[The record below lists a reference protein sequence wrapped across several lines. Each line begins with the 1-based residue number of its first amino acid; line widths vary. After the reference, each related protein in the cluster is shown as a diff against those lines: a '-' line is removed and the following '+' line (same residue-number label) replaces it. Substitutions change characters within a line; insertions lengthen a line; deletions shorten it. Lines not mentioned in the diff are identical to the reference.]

1 MKTEE
6 ITGRFVEILNS
17 RMTYIGSFLDESHQG
32 EFIVTWRPGGSRD
45 CKDAKDSIADLME
58 VYKDLF
64 GEELK

>member
-17 RMTYIGSFLDESHQG
+17 RMTYIGSFLDESHQD
-32 EFIVTWRPGGSRD
+32 EFIVTGRQQD

>member
-32 EFIVTWRPGGSRD
+32 EFIVTGRQQD